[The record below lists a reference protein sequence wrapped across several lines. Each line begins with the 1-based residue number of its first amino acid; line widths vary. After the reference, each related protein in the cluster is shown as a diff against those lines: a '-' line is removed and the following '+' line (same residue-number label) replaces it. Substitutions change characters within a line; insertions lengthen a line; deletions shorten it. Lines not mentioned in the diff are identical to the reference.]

1 LPGSGALLK
10 SRSGPQAEH
19 NESMTSVRQYTARK
33 ANQMLVVV
41 VSDERM
47 FGSRVPRL
55 SPSPVRSVDT
65 YKGYRFLLPPTT
77 LHILIYGCRRLSIEP
92 AHCFYHIYYQVRVR
106 VQVHDSRLCVTSS
119 WEQVC
124 VALCSRPSRKP
135 LPNHTCPATVRSTE
149 SSCLKTRFPNE
160 APCPCFAS

>member
-1 LPGSGALLK
+1 MMGVVQVCLTLMDRCCMFESASGAISSERAKTPAMTPRPPEKQLPGSGALLK

-47 FGSRVPRL
+47 FWSRVPRL

-106 VQVHDSRLCVTSS
+106 VQVHDPRLCVTSS
-119 WEQVC
+119 
-124 VALCSRPSRKP
+124 
-135 LPNHTCPATVRSTE
+135 
-149 SSCLKTRFPNE
+149 
-160 APCPCFAS
+160 